1 MGRNMIDWK
10 WGSGKNG
17 TKGAVFFLG
26 GSIPVMSTNRSW
38 TSVK

>member
-1 MGRNMIDWK
+1 MGRNMIDRK

-17 TKGAVFFLG
+17 TKAAVFFLG

-38 TSVK
+38 TFVK